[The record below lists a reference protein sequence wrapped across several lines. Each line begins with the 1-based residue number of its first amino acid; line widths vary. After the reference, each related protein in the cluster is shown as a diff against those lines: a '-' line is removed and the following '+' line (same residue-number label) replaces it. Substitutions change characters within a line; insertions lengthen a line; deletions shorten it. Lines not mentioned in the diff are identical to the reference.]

1 MFTVVL
7 YRNSVTEEIRKIEDN
22 DNIPDDVCG
31 RHFHIKLSNI
41 LSEKELV
48 DLAHTYHAVLKT
60 MFVKDLWLPNTGL
73 YFITAPTFYESTD
86 ESDTEDESAVSSP
99 RIVQNSHIDRAMDE
113 DYIHINFN
121 ETNDDTTTS
130 EEGSDGDHS
139 TRRISDSDVPTIR
152 SPSPCIVE
160 NNPLNDALDENLVDF
175 YVDLYGDRKRKC
187 GYYSDDPNIEDDSD
201 DDSDEDLNK
210 RIVLCSDTED
220 VVIIGSEESD
230 ATDGDRWRRINGNS
244 NTEYDSA
251 VIAHFS
257 QQSAEAS
264 DATDGDRW
272 NRIIVISDTEDVA
285 VVGTEESDATDGDR
299 WKRIIFNSGS
309 EYVPAVSANFL
320 HESDENSDGS
330 DATDGDR
337 WRRIVV
343 NCDDEDISSVTARF
357 TFVSAEECDATD
369 GDRWSRIICNSGSEY
384 VPVVGANFPHETAE
398 ESDATDG
405 DCWSRIIVNCQEVS
419 EVESNDEDWVDL
431 TMDSNE
437 DSNNEPT
444 EERDTSEGDRST
456 RMMCDAESEVDTDE
470 NIDSSDEEYTNGDSG
485 TTIVCKCVTEKI
497 PIVEPVFRRRLTKNR
512 AYHVINDDSIELNID
527 FNNRK
532 RKRGYYSDDT
542 DIEEDSEDETETS
555 EEETDI
561 SDEDDLEV
569 AVLPL
574 LTHIQDSFKT
584 SIVHYFY

>member
-31 RHFHIKLSNI
+31 RHFHIKLSSV
-41 LSEKELV
+41 LTEEELV

-73 YFITAPTFYESTD
+73 YFITAPTFDDSTD
-86 ESDTEDESAVSSP
+86 ESDTEDESAVCSSSP

-113 DYIHINFN
+113 DYINFN
-121 ETNDDTTTS
+121 DTNDDTTTS
-130 EEGSDGDHS
+130 EDKSDGDRS
-139 TRRISDSDVPTIR
+139 TRRMCDSDVEDIPTIR
-152 SPSPCIVE
+152 SLSPCTVE
-160 NNPLNDALDENLVDF
+160 NNPLDDALDENLVDF
-175 YVDLYGDRKRKC
+175 YVDSYGDRKRKC

-201 DDSDEDLNK
+201 DESGDDSDEDLNK
-210 RIVLCSDTED
+210 RIVLNSDTED

-285 VVGTEESDATDGDR
+285 VVGTEEGDATDGDR
-299 WKRIIFNSGS
+299 WRRIIFHSGS
-309 EYVPAVSANFL
+309 EYVPAVSANFP
-320 HESDENSDGS
+320 HESDENS

-337 WRRIVV
+337 WRRIIV
-343 NCDDEDISSVTARF
+343 NCDTEDVSAVTAHF
-357 TFVSAEECDATD
+357 ISAEECDATD

-405 DCWSRIIVNCQEVS
+405 DCWRRIIVNCQEVP
-419 EVESNDEDWVDL
+419 EADSNDEDWVDI
-431 TMDSNE
+431 TIDSNE
-437 DSNNEPT
+437 DSNNVSE
-444 EERDTSEGDRST
+444 TSEGDRST
-456 RMMCDAESEVDTDE
+456 RMMCDSDPDDESDE
-470 NIDSSDEEYTNGDSG
+470 NIDSSDEEISDGDRG
-485 TTIVCKCVTEKI
+485 TTIVCKCITEKI

-512 AYHVINDDSIELNID
+512 VYHKIEEDSVELN
-527 FNNRK
+527 FNDRK
-532 RKRGYYSDDT
+532 RKRNYYSDDT
-542 DIEEDSEDETETS
+542 DIEEDSDDETDTS
-555 EEETDI
+555 EAETDT
-561 SDEDDLEV
+561 SDEEGLEA
-569 AVLPL
+569 AVIPL
-574 LTHIQDSFKT
+574 LTHIQKT
-584 SIVHYFY
+584 FQTSLVHYFY